1 MASYIAA
8 AATGQ
13 RPANTY
19 SGGQVAALNYGE
31 YTVATALAATD
42 TIRLCKLPAEHI
54 VVDFIGTTGDL
65 DTNGT
70 PTIVFDV
77 GIEDT
82 VGATDDDDAIVAATA
97 VGQAGGVFR
106 LDEAAA
112 AAIAP
117 VNYDRFVTI
126 TVDTG
131 AATGAT
137 SILITGALLSRP
149 QGRDD

>member
-19 SGGQVAALNYGE
+19 SGAQVAALNYGE
-31 YTVATALAATD
+31 FTVATALAVSD

-54 VVDFIGTTGDL
+54 VVDFVGNSGDL
-65 DTNGT
+65 DTGT
-70 PTIVFDV
+70 AIVLDV

-82 VGATDDDDAIVAATA
+82 VGATSDPDAILLGST

-106 LDEAAA
+106 MGAIAASL
-112 AAIAP
+112 IAP
-117 VNYDRFVTI
+117 VNYDRFISVL
-126 TVDTG
+126 V
-131 AATGAT
+131 ATGPT
-137 SILITGALLSRP
+137 TGTTGVAVSGTLFSRP